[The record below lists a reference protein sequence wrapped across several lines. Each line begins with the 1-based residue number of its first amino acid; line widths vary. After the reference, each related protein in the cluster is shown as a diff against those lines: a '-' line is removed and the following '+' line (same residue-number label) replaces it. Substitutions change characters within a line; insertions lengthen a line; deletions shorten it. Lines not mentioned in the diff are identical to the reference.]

1 MFAGGTTAKDT
12 QAAIFQRLDYLWK
25 AVSGSDNRVYCGG
38 TSAAD
43 VARQVGALQLAV
55 EQVPDE
61 IADAVIATMGS
72 GEGGQVT
79 KADVVD
85 AVRSV
90 IAGTFLTPPAPPP
103 A

>member
-1 MFAGGTTAKDT
+1 MSGT
-12 QAAIFQRLDYLWK
+12 
-25 AVSGSDNRVYCGG
+25 DNSVYSGG

-43 VARQVGALQLAV
+43 VARQVTALQLAV
-55 EQVPDE
+55 EQLPDQV
-61 IADAVIATMGS
+61 ADAVIAKMGS
-72 GEGGQVT
+72 GVGGQVT

-103 A
+103 T